1 MAALTVTTGD
11 SAATALGLGGFNSRQ
26 AVLAGSSAH
35 RAAIKVRDKALVVA
49 GQLLEC
55 AVQDLEIV
63 GSEIRVRGAPD
74 LKVGFAEIARATM
87 GTPGYYL
94 PGGVDAG
101 MEASEAVVIDDM
113 TYANGSAVC
122 EVEVDSETGEVRIL
136 RFVFVHD
143 CGRAIHPMIVE
154 GQVVGAVA
162 HAIGNTLFEKMQF
175 GADGQPLTTT
185 FADYLLV
192 TAAEMP
198 DIELLHRSSPTPLNP
213 LGIKGV
219 GETGTLPTAAA
230 LASAIEDALAPF
242 AVRITHV
249 PVTPAEIVEKLA
261 ASRRQR

>member
-1 MAALTVTTGD
+1 
-11 SAATALGLGGFNSRQ
+11 
-26 AVLAGSSAH
+26 
-35 RAAIKVRDKALVVA
+35 
-49 GQLLEC
+49 
-55 AVQDLEIV
+55 
-63 GSEIRVRGAPD
+63 
-74 LKVGFAEIARATM
+74 M

-122 EVEVDSETGEVRIL
+122 EVEVDIETGEVRIL

-162 HAIGNTLFEKMQF
+162 HAIGNTLFERMQF

-198 DIELLHRSSPTPLNP
+198 RHR
-213 LGIKGV
+213 
-219 GETGTLPTAAA
+219 AAA
-230 LASAIEDALAPF
+230 PFLADPAQSARHQGRWRDRHAADRGGARVGHRGRAR
-242 AVRITHV
+242 AVRSAHH
-249 PVTPAEIVEKLA
+249 PRSDHAGGDRRKARGFAEA
-261 ASRRQR
+261 